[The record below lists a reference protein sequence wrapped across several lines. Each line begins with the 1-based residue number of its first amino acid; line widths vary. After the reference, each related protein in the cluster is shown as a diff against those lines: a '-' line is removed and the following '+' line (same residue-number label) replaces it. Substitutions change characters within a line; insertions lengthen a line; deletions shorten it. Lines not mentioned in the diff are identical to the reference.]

1 MRESAL
7 VKKLMARLRSAG
19 WWCVK
24 MHGGPYQRAGLPD
37 IWAVKAGRLLC
48 IEAKRPGERATK
60 LQEHTLAELSAAG
73 AITAVVSSMDEL
85 ENTLAEALR
94 L

>member
-7 VKKLMARLRSAG
+7 VKKLMTRLKSAG

-24 MHGGPYQRAGLPD
+24 IHGGPYQRAGLPD

-73 AITAVVSSMDEL
+73 ARCAVISSIEEL
-85 ENTLAEALR
+85 ESLLR
-94 L
+94 PHSQE

>member
-7 VKKLMARLRSAG
+7 VKKLMARLKAAG

-24 MHGGPYQRAGLPD
+24 IHGGPYQRAGLPD

-73 AITAVVSSMDEL
+73 ATTAVISSIDEL
-85 ENTLAEALR
+85 DDLIRPN
-94 L
+94 